1 MPPKKVL
8 ITGATGLIGY
18 AAYQW
23 LRRHPEH
30 YEVYGLDQSRLL
42 SDRVPDHWTFEI
54 PDSRFFQCDL
64 LDTVGLARAV
74 QGMEAVVHL
83 AADPAGRGWES
94 LLHNNI
100 IGSYNVFEACRL
112 AGVKRLIAASTI
124 QVSTGNM
131 QMEPY
136 RAIVEGRTEEVP
148 ADFPKVKGTDLPR
161 PRNLYAASKVWSE
174 SLAQVYAYSHQMS
187 CLCIRPGWVVAEDRV
202 PNPGSGHL
210 WCSQGDMAQLI
221 QRCIDA
227 PEELR
232 FAIYYGMSD
241 NQWRWVDLDEARQ
254 EVGYQPADRAEGH
267 LRGPE

>member
-1 MPPKKVL
+1 MPAKKVL

-18 AAYQW
+18 AAYQR
-23 LRRHPEH
+23 LRRQPEH
-30 YEVYGLDQSRLL
+30 YDVYGLDQSRLL
-42 SDRVPDHWTFEI
+42 SDRVPSHWAFAI
-54 PDSRFFQCDL
+54 PDDHFFQCDL

-83 AADPAGRGWES
+83 AADAAGRGWES

-112 AGVKRLIAASTI
+112 AGVKRVIAASTI

-136 RAIVEGRTEEVP
+136 RAIVEGRTQEVP
-148 ADFPKVKGTDLPR
+148 ADFAKVKGTDLPR

-174 SLAQVYAYSHQMS
+174 SLAQVYGYSHGMS
-187 CLCIRPGWVVAEDRV
+187 CLCIRPGWVVDEDRP
-202 PNPGSGHL
+202 PNPGSAHL
-210 WCSQGDMAQLI
+210 WCSQDDMAQLI
-221 QRCIDA
+221 QRCVDA
-227 PEELR
+227 PPELR

-241 NQWRWVDLDEARQ
+241 NQWRWVDLEEARQ
-254 EVGYQPADRAEGH
+254 EVGYQPADRAEDR
-267 LRGPE
+267 L